1 MNSKLKMSV
10 NVLLKLLNKEKKSEK
25 RLMKS
30 ANRLTKKLVKRELDS
45 LKKNVPLLKQLQLNV
60 RPNLKSVLQNRNM
73 NTKKDRLRWNK
84 NTKRLRSRD

>member
-1 MNSKLKMSV
+1 MSSKLKMSV

-25 RLMKS
+25 RLLKS
-30 ANRLTKKLVKRELDS
+30 ANRNTKKLVKRELDS

-60 RPNLKSVLQNRNM
+60 RQNLKSVLQNR
-73 NTKKDRLRWNK
+73 NK